1 MIVSLIITLVVLG
14 LVAWAVTLL
23 PLPAP
28 FPTII
33 HVILVIVAV
42 VVLLNALGVVGLPGG
57 LGLR

>member
-1 MIVSLIITLVVLG
+1 MIVSLVITLVVLG
-14 LVAWAVTLL
+14 LIAWAVTLL

-42 VVLLNALGVVGLPGG
+42 VILLRAVGVRVPL
-57 LGLR
+57 LV